1 MCLSLTFSRV
11 LLEQRN
17 LGNLFLKSLIFLIV
31 FFQVRLAKQW
41 TTVPDQLKCSRGL
54 EKSAQSSIFVQ
65 GGTSQ
70 KSTIHVASCDD
81 DLNFI
86 EHVQAHV
93 TLGAAK
99 RGDVRIYL
107 TSPKGT
113 KSLLI
118 AKRPKDYSR
127 AGFNDWPFLTVSL
140 SIFSAEF
147 FAIIKEYFSRFTCGR
162 NHRLEIGPWK
172 LSMMVDP

>member
-1 MCLSLTFSRV
+1 M
-11 LLEQRN
+11 
-17 LGNLFLKSLIFLIV
+17 
-31 FFQVRLAKQW
+31 
-41 TTVPDQLKCSRGL
+41 
-54 EKSAQSSIFVQ
+54 Q
-65 GGTSQ
+65 GGSSQ
-70 KSTIHVASCDD
+70 KSTIHVSNCDD
-81 DLNFI
+81 DLSFI

-127 AGFNDWPFLTVSL
+127 AGFNDWPFLTVSKL
-140 SIFSAEF
+140 YGVFSSLNFRAKNDSF
-147 FAIIKEYFSRFTCGR
+147 
-162 NHRLEIGPWK
+162 L
-172 LSMMVDP
+172 

>member
-1 MCLSLTFSRV
+1 M
-11 LLEQRN
+11 
-17 LGNLFLKSLIFLIV
+17 
-31 FFQVRLAKQW
+31 
-41 TTVPDQLKCSRGL
+41 
-54 EKSAQSSIFVQ
+54 Q

-140 SIFSAEF
+140 SIFSTEF
-147 FAIIKEYFSRFTCGR
+147 FAIKKNIFPGSHVGGITDW
-162 NHRLEIGPWK
+162 RLDLG
-172 LSMMVDP
+172 SYQ

>member
-1 MCLSLTFSRV
+1 M
-11 LLEQRN
+11 
-17 LGNLFLKSLIFLIV
+17 
-31 FFQVRLAKQW
+31 
-41 TTVPDQLKCSRGL
+41 
-54 EKSAQSSIFVQ
+54 Q
-65 GGTSQ
+65 GGSSQ
-70 KSTIHVASCDD
+70 KSTIHVSNCDD
-81 DLNFI
+81 DLSFI

-127 AGFNDWPFLTVSL
+127 AGFNDWPFLTVSKL
-140 SIFSAEF
+140 CDLNFRAKMVLF
-147 FAIIKEYFSRFTCGR
+147 CRFTCGK
-162 NHRLEIGPWK
+162 NHPLEIGR
-172 LSMMVDP
+172 

>member
-1 MCLSLTFSRV
+1 M
-11 LLEQRN
+11 
-17 LGNLFLKSLIFLIV
+17 
-31 FFQVRLAKQW
+31 AK
-41 TTVPDQLKCSRGL
+41 PG
-54 EKSAQSSIFVQ
+54 SIFVQ

-70 KSTIHVASCDD
+70 KSTIHVSACD

-127 AGFNDWPFLTVSL
+127 AGFNDWPFLTVSFE
-140 SIFSAEF
+140 IFTDRCA
-147 FAIIKEYFSRFTCGR
+147 A
-162 NHRLEIGPWK
+162 P
-172 LSMMVDP
+172 